1 MIKNRQINSF
11 FLVIICLSN
20 GRIINFCTF
29 EFGSY
34 RLLKPDMVGEHYE
47 RMKFNNK
54 NSTIM
59 KQKIGMITLLFLS
72 VAFYATSQEIIA
84 HRGYWKPDG
93 SAQNSI
99 ASLVNA
105 DALKVYG
112 SEVDIWLSSD
122 GIPVVNHDAD
132 IMLDGKKVSVQET
145 PAATLRQ
152 VKLANGEPMPT
163 VEEYL
168 AAFEKCGNTRL
179 IVEFKTHKKKEAED
193 ELAEKVI
200 NMIREKGLQN
210 RVEYISFGINFVNQ
224 VRKLDPAAPVYYL
237 NGDLSP
243 RVIKSMGAAG
253 IDYHFNVLKKNP
265 HWVKEAHDLGLKV
278 NVWTVNTPDGIREM
292 LDLKVDFITTDEPL
306 LAGEL
311 INKQK

>member
-1 MIKNRQINSF
+1 MNQKN
-11 FLVIICLSN
+11 VIITL
-20 GRIINFCTF
+20 IFLTF
-29 EFGSY
+29 VFS
-34 RLLKPDMVGEHYE
+34 
-47 RMKFNNK
+47 
-54 NSTIM
+54 
-59 KQKIGMITLLFLS
+59 
-72 VAFYATSQEIIA
+72 ATSQEIIA
-84 HRGYWKPDG
+84 HRGYWKTEG
-93 SAQNSI
+93 SAQNSV
-99 ASLVNA
+99 AALMNA
-105 DALKVYG
+105 DALDVYG

-122 GIPVVNHDAD
+122 GVPVVNHDAD
-132 IMLDGKKVSVQET
+132 VLLDGKKLRVQET
-145 PAATLRQ
+145 PAAVLRK
-152 VKLANGEPMPT
+152 VKLANGEPLPT

-168 AAFEKCGNTRL
+168 TAFEKCRNARL
-179 IVEFKTHKKKEAED
+179 IVEFKTHSDRKAED

-278 NVWTVNTPDGIREM
+278 NVWTVNTSDGIREM